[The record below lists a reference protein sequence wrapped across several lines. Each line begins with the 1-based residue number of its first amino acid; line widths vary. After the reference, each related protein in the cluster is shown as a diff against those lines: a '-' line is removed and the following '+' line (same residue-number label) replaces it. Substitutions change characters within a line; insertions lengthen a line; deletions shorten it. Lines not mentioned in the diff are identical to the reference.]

1 MSGLGMKAPDL
12 NRALVLEGAVRVS
25 DGAGGYA
32 ESWAA
37 LGTLW
42 AAVLP
47 GSGRDVPGEEVTLAS
62 VPYRI
67 VVRGAPH
74 GTVSR
79 PKPEQR
85 FREGARLFTILA
97 VTERDPVGRYL
108 TCFAREEVP
117 T

>member
-1 MSGLGMKAPDL
+1 MKAPDL

-25 DGAGGYA
+25 DGAGGYS
-32 ESWAA
+32 ESWQA

-42 AAVLP
+42 AAVTP
-47 GSGRDVPGEEVTLAS
+47 GSGRDVPGEELILAS

-67 VVRGAPH
+67 VVRGAPY
-74 GTVSR
+74 GSVSR

-85 FREGARLFTILA
+85 FREGARIFTILA
-97 VTERDPVGRYL
+97 VTERDPDGRHL

>member
-1 MSGLGMKAPDL
+1 MKAPDL
-12 NRALVLEGAVRVS
+12 NRTLVLEGATRVN

-32 ESWAA
+32 EVWAT

-42 AAVLP
+42 AAVAP
-47 GSGRDVPGEEVTLAS
+47 GSGRDVPGEELVLSS

-67 VVRGAPH
+67 TVRAAPYGA
-74 GTVSR
+74 VSR

-85 FREGARLFTILA
+85 FREGARIFTILA
-97 VTERDPVGRYL
+97 VTERDPDGRYL